1 MIMLSM
7 FVVSLSKE
15 IATCLKKQTS
25 PYCAWSTSF
34 RVQIKPEP
42 RPRWCFLGVSNSNFS
57 TNIFKLLSFIWESSR
72 AYYLR

>member
-15 IATCLKKQTS
+15 ISTYLKKQTS
-25 PYCAWSTSF
+25 PYCVWSTSF

-42 RPRWCFLGVSNSNFS
+42 RPRWSSLGVSNSNFA
-57 TNIFKLLSFIWESSR
+57 TNILSFIWESLR
-72 AYYLR
+72 AHYLR